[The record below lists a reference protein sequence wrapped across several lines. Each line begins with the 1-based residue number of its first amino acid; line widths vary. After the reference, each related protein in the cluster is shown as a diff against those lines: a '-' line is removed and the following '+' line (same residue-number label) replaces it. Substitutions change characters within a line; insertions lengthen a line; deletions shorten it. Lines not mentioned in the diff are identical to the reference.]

1 MKRKL
6 IDELAAWRT
15 AKHRK
20 PLFLFG
26 ARGCGKTFLALEFA
40 RSFYEGAL
48 YLNFEQHS
56 EKRNRF
62 LHFFEESFHWGLS
75 GIAVDSNSSD
85 LNAADL
91 NSGFTAFLSAVF
103 EIPREYLP
111 NFLVI
116 LDEVAAADGL
126 LERFS
131 SVWKEELPFSVMLL
145 SSRALPKEIQT
156 PDYELHR
163 LFPLQFD
170 EFLCA
175 VGSEWYAE
183 VIQGHYQTKHKVPGI
198 VHNELLEHFEDY
210 LLTGGM
216 PAAVNEYL
224 ASKSSDNVFEI
235 HQSIFGKILLD
246 ISRYYEE
253 GLALRMRQVLSVVPE
268 QLAKP
273 NPKFQ
278 YRMLRK
284 GATSS
289 MYEPA
294 INRLTADSVLL
305 SCHSLSDKAS
315 FRLFPAD
322 VGIYAGMECCVLG
335 FGNTRE
341 ASADTGQS
349 VQYNV
354 RNSIYFN
361 SSARKAALECYVIQA
376 LAARGYQPF
385 FWTSGTHAKIDF
397 VIKKEESDIPV
408 EIKTEERSRSKS
420 LGIYR
425 QENEIAYS
433 VKISSKN
440 FDFTGF
446 SKQIPYY
453 AVFCL

>member
-15 AKHRK
+15 AKRRK

-26 ARGCGKTFLALEFA
+26 VRGSGKTFLALEFA

-62 LHFFEESFHWGLS
+62 LHFFEESFHSGLS
-75 GIAVDSNSSD
+75 GIAADSNSSVLNEVD
-85 LNAADL
+85 LSSDFAAL
-91 NSGFTAFLSAVF
+91 LSAVF
-103 EIPREYLP
+103 EIPLEYLP
-111 NFLVI
+111 NFLVV
-116 LDEVAAADGL
+116 LDEAAAANSFL
-126 LERFS
+126 QRFL

-145 SSRALPKEIQT
+145 SSRALPKEISS
-156 PDYELHR
+156 PDCELHR

-183 VIQGHYQTKHKVPGI
+183 VIQGHYQTKHKIPGI
-198 VHNELLEHFEDY
+198 VHNELLERFEDY

-224 ASKSSDNVFEI
+224 AAKSPENVFEI

-305 SCHSLSDKAS
+305 SCHRLSDEAS

-322 VGIYAGMECCVLG
+322 VGIYAGMECCVSG
-335 FGNTRE
+335 FG
-341 ASADTGQS
+341 STGESSDNAEQPG
-349 VQYNV
+349 QYNV
-354 RNSIYFN
+354 RNGAYFN
-361 SSARKAALECYVIQA
+361 SGVRKAALECYVMQA

-397 VIKKEESDIPV
+397 VIKKEGSDIPI

-420 LGIYR
+420 LGVYR
-425 QENEIAYS
+425 QENKIPYS